1 MGTFVVEDLGK
12 KEPVVLMDNHHKQ
25 HQQGTQSSA
34 VTKIE
39 RRIVEKNRRN
49 QMKVLFS
56 RLNSLLPPENSKE
69 ALTLP
74 DQVDEAIN
82 YIKSLEAN
90 VKKIKEK
97 KKSLMGKKRSCSS
110 TFQNDNVMGS
120 LRSPKIEI
128 HEMGS
133 VLEIVLI
140 TGQDNQFIFY
150 ELIRILHEER
160 ADVTNAKYSVFGD
173 SIFHVVHA
181 EIVESIFSF
190 GGTKISERVRRF
202 VSGSCTDV
210 ESKADQWWDD
220 FEIHPEMLEF

>member
-1 MGTFVVEDLGK
+1 
-12 KEPVVLMDNHHKQ
+12 MD
-25 HQQGTQSSA
+25 QGSQSS

-49 QMKVLFS
+49 QMKVLYS
-56 RLNSLLPPENSKE
+56 KLNSLLPPQISKE
-69 ALTLP
+69 APTLP
-74 DQVDEAIN
+74 DQIDGAIK
-82 YIKSLEAN
+82 YIKSLETK
-90 VKKIKEK
+90 VKKSKDK
-97 KKSLMGKKRSCSS
+97 KKSLLGGTKKRSYSS
-110 TFQNDNVMGS
+110 TFSDNMIMATGS

-150 ELIRILHEER
+150 EVIRMLHEER
-160 ADVTNAKYSVFGD
+160 ADVVDAKFSVLGD

-181 EIVESIFSF
+181 EIADSMFAF
-190 GGTKISERVRRF
+190 GATKISERLKRF
-202 VSGSCTDV
+202 VSGSSSDA
-210 ESKADQWWDD
+210 ELQADDDQHWWDD